1 MEIQTELFRFFNIH
15 FLKAKN
21 ILTGFE
27 KRYFEQSLIVS
38 DYLKVEMLSKKII
51 ALKQNISFLQR
62 IIVENMST
70 YIDKVKIVRLMMK
83 KSINFLLDYSLFT
96 IYYPFEMIISFT
108 KLVGESGLLSGKELQ
123 TIKDLIL
130 HFLQIKDLFIN
141 VLIK

>member
-1 MEIQTELFRFFNIH
+1 M
-15 FLKAKN
+15 
-21 ILTGFE
+21 
-27 KRYFEQSLIVS
+27 IVS

-123 TIKDLIL
+123 TIEDLIL
-130 HFLQIKDLFIN
+130 HFL
-141 VLIK
+141 